1 VTELLVAA
9 VLAYLLGSVSFAR
22 IVGARVLPGEEIES
36 TSYEIGGHG
45 FVSEA
50 RGFSPGAVN
59 KRAGARAGGIATIGD
74 ITKAVVATGVA
85 WLVLDRDAAAAAG
98 VGVVLGH
105 VAPLYHRFRGAFGQ
119 SPIIGATLVL
129 SPLGLPVAI
138 VASLVTTVVAAEVAW
153 VTMLWPVFL
162 VPWGVWFADAPFT
175 WFAVGANVLY
185 LWRMADQ
192 LGQRVR
198 HRREHRPGRRERLD
212 EVLMTFRT
220 NQFDGAANDPR
231 DTADEPGGTASGS
244 DDTVTRVEDAAGDD
258 R

>member
-1 VTELLVAA
+1 MTDLLLAFA
-9 VLAYLLGSVSFAR
+9 LAYLVGSVSFAR
-22 IVGARVLPGEEIES
+22 IVASRVLPGEEIES
-36 TSYEIGGHG
+36 TTYEIGGRG
-45 FVSEA
+45 FESEA

-59 KRAGARAGGIATIGD
+59 KRAGARAGGLATIGD
-74 ITKAVVATGVA
+74 ILKAVLATGVA

-138 VASLVTTVVAAEVAW
+138 VASLATTVVAAEVAW

-198 HRREHRPGRRERLD
+198 FRREHRPDRRARID
-212 EVLMTFRT
+212 EVLHTFRT
-220 NQFDGAANDPR
+220 SQF
-231 DTADEPGGTASGS
+231 
-244 DDTVTRVEDAAGDD
+244 EDAPDPDGVVDLEE
-258 R
+258 